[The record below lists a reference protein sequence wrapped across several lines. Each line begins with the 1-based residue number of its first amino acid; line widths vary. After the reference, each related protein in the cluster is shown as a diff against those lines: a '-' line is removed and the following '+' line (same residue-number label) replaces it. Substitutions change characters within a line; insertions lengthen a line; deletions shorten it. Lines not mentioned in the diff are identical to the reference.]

1 MNRVKAAKLYKLVFS
16 VTLAVGI
23 LCACSVPSPNS
34 NSSVAPSIDNGLEIV
49 YFHRAQRCAGCIH
62 AQDMTEYTLNTYFAE
77 ELQSGDIVFVA
88 LNLQDA
94 ANAAMVQKY
103 GAYTS
108 SLFIN
113 DVEEGVEQIEQITD
127 IWLVLWD
134 DEEFVEIVKT
144 EIEEHL
150 AD

>member
-1 MNRVKAAKLYKLVFS
+1 MGVFAKAGLCIS
-16 VTLAVGI
+16 MVTLILAGGI

-77 ELQSGDIVFVA
+77 ELQSGGIVFVA

-94 ANAAMVQKY
+94 ANVAMVQKY

-108 SLFIN
+108 SLFMN
-113 DVEEGVEQIEQITD
+113 KVEDGVDHIEEVTG
-127 IWLVLWD
+127 IWFVLWD
-134 DEEFVEIVKT
+134 AEEFASLVKSEVE
-144 EIEEHL
+144 ERLE
-150 AD
+150 